1 MNKVKKTIY
10 RIIAKIVMEALNQ
23 EYPPHLVN
31 DVLMTKV
38 NNIKKT
44 KAVYMPDMSEEE
56 YQQKV
61 SEDIAGYKKI
71 RKLWSIKQ

>member
-1 MNKVKKTIY
+1 VLK
-10 RIIAKIVMEALNQ
+10 ALNQ

-44 KAVYMPDMSEEE
+44 KAVYMSDMTEEE
-56 YQQKV
+56 YLQKI

-71 RKLWSIKQ
+71 RKLWNIKQ

>member
-1 MNKVKKTIY
+1 MNKVKQKIY
-10 RIIAKIVMEALNQ
+10 QKIAKIVLKALNQ

-31 DVLMTKV
+31 DVLMTKI

-44 KAVYMPDMSEEE
+44 KAVYMSDMTEEE
-56 YQQKV
+56 YLQKI

-71 RKLWSIKQ
+71 RKLWNIKQ